1 MKKFLQLSM
10 AMIVVLGLGLSAC
23 SDDDEGPSIPN
34 VEGNWALTAAELLDE
49 PLTIKNVPVGVN
61 PDTGL
66 PIFSDVTYEVGDDV
80 VAIVG
85 AALAGVACEDPANYA
100 TFFLTLE
107 TKDDG
112 TQAVIFTCAA
122 ETVSLEVG
130 IWEVLKDTEGNYTI
144 LSLVVT
150 VDGVPYPIKVEEA
163 TFGATNVVGTIN
175 GYPTKVDLTKELLE
189 PGNLQTL
196 NTKATLTKLP

>member
-34 VEGNWALTAAELLDE
+34 VEGNWALTEALLLDE
-49 PLTIKNVPVGVN
+49 PLTILNVPTGVTQ
-61 PDTGL
+61 P
-66 PIFSDVTYEVGDDV
+66 PFADVTFEVGDDV

-85 AALAGVACEDPANYA
+85 GALAGVACENPANYA

-107 TKDDG
+107 TQDDG
-112 TQAVIFTCAA
+112 TQAVIFTCAG
-122 ETVSLEVG
+122 ESVSLEVG

-150 VDGVPYPIKVEEA
+150 VDGQPYPIKVEAA
-163 TFGATNVVGTIN
+163 TFGAASITGTIN
-175 GYPTKVDLTKELLE
+175 GYPTKVDFLKELLE

-196 NTKATLTKLP
+196 NTQATLTKLP

>member
-34 VEGNWALTAAELLDE
+34 VEGNWALTSALLLDA
-49 PLTIKNVPVGVN
+49 PLTIKNVPTGVAE
-61 PDTGL
+61 P
-66 PIFSDVTYEVGDDV
+66 PFADVTYEVGDDV

-85 AALAGVACEDPANYA
+85 AALAGVACEDPANYG
-100 TFFLTLE
+100 TFFLSLE
-107 TKDDG
+107 TKSDG

-122 ETVSLEVG
+122 ETVTTEVG
-130 IWEVLKDTEGNYTI
+130 TWELQQDTGGNYTI

-150 VDGVPYPIKVEEA
+150 VDGALYPIKVEEA
-163 TFGATNVVGTIN
+163 TFTAANVVGTIN
-175 GYPTKVDLTKELLE
+175 GYPTKVDFTKELLE

-196 NTKATLTKLP
+196 NTQATLTKLP

>member
-34 VEGNWALTAAELLDE
+34 VEGNWALTSALLLDA
-49 PLTIKNVPVGVN
+49 PLTIKNVPTGVAE
-61 PDTGL
+61 P
-66 PIFSDVTYEVGDDV
+66 PFADVTYEVGDDV
-80 VAIVG
+80 VEIVG
-85 AALAGVACEDPANYA
+85 AALAGVACEDPTNYG
-100 TFFLTLE
+100 TFFLSLE
-107 TKDDG
+107 TKSDG

-122 ETVSLEVG
+122 ETVTTEVG
-130 IWEVLKDTEGNYTI
+130 TWELQQDTGGNYTI

-150 VDGVPYPIKVEEA
+150 VDGALYPIKVEEA
-163 TFGATNVVGTIN
+163 TFTAANVVGTIN
-175 GYPTKVDLTKELLE
+175 GYPTKVDFTKELLE

-196 NTKATLTKLP
+196 NTQATLTKLP

>member
-34 VEGNWALTAAELLDE
+34 VEGNWALTSAILLDE
-49 PLTIKNVPVGVN
+49 PLTILNVPTGVAQ
-61 PDTGL
+61 P
-66 PIFSDVTYEVGDDV
+66 PFADVTYEVGEDV

-85 AALAGVACEDPANYA
+85 GALAGVACEDPANYA

-107 TKDDG
+107 TQDDG
-112 TQAVIFTCAA
+112 TQAVIFTCAGESVA
-122 ETVSLEVG
+122 LPVG
-130 IWEVLKDTEGNYTI
+130 VWEVLKDTEGNYTI

-150 VDGVPYPIKVEEA
+150 VDGQPYPIKVEGA
-163 TFGATNVVGTIN
+163 TFGATSITGTIN
-175 GYPTKVDLTKELLE
+175 GYPTKVDFLKELLE

-196 NTKATLTKLP
+196 NTQATLTKLP